1 MRHDVAHHPAGRLG
15 SHGNGLRAL
24 LITVEAAGIAA
35 SGGQNGVTGDD
46 LGDGRKERNHL
57 LDLSAEFQVVVRL
70 WHQEPTVYQFSLR
83 RDIGGLVGRQQHQRA
98 RQGIIE
104 QQPVCL
110 GLLQHV
116 GHQSVLLTVGP
127 LLQTYHLLKR

>member
-1 MRHDVAHHPAGRLG
+1 MLAEFRANLVDNLVINQRLAAEPTERDFLVATMRHDVAHHPAGRLG

-57 LDLSAEFQVVVRL
+57 ADLLAEFPVVMRL
-70 WHQEPTVYQFSLR
+70 RH
-83 RDIGGLVGRQQHQRA
+83 
-98 RQGIIE
+98 
-104 QQPVCL
+104 
-110 GLLQHV
+110 
-116 GHQSVLLTVGP
+116 
-127 LLQTYHLLKR
+127 